1 MGTEFLISKMKRVKA
16 GSDADSVDAPDTLD
30 GALHSTV
37 RMIVVVGFT

>member
-30 GALHSTV
+30 GALSLHL
-37 RMIVVVGFT
+37 RMIAVVGFT